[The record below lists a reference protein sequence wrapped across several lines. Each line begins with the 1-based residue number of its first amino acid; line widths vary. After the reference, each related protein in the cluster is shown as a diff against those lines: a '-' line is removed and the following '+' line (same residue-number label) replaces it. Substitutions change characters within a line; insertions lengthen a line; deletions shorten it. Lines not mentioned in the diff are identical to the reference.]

1 MARPAVQ
8 RKPLCPRCG
17 RSESVLRIAY
27 GVPNDALKKEAED
40 GMIVVGGYVSD
51 YSSPA
56 WFCRSCEASFGEIGA
71 AA

>member
-1 MARPAVQ
+1 
-8 RKPLCPRCG
+8 
-17 RSESVLRIAY
+17 VLRIAY